1 MNLQNYYNNGYV
13 MIAESETSITLEKAK
28 SVSFIEGMLIIVGFP
43 MLLLFGAGLLMWL
56 LAILSY
62 MMKGNERVT
71 VSKVDKKG

>member
-13 MIAESETSITLEKAK
+13 KIAESETSITLEKAK

-71 VSKVDKKG
+71 LSKVDKKG